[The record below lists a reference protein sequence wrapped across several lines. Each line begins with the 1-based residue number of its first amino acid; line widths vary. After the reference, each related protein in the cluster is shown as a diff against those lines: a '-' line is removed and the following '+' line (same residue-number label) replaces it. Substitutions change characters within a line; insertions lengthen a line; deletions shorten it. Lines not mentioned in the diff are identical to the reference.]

1 LKRLLIVSCVLVIAA
16 LAYVRFF
23 GVPAPVAQ
31 YAPSAADWAR
41 RYLVAIPETQPRQQG
56 RQRSGA
62 DGPIPVVAAQARMAD
77 LPVTQEAIGTVQ
89 ALNTV
94 TVRAQVDGRLI
105 ELAFKDGQEVKKG
118 DVLARIDPATYQ
130 AQYDQTAAK
139 KAQDEAQLANAKT
152 DLQRYEKLA
161 QGEYGSRQ
169 QADTQRA
176 TVAQL
181 EAQIRSD
188 QAQIDNAKA
197 ILDYTTIRAPI
208 DGRTGIR
215 LIDQGNIVHASDSTG
230 IVIVTQ
236 VQPISVVFNIPQ
248 QQLRAVNAAMA
259 RHNLSVEA
267 LESDNKMVID
277 NGTVEVIDNQIDPL
291 TGTMRLKATF
301 PNAEL
306 QLWPGQFVNVR
317 LFVDTLTQV
326 VVVPTAAVQR
336 GPNGPFVYVL
346 GDDNTVHMT
355 SVAVGQ
361 QDEVNT
367 VVTSGLDAATR
378 VITTGFVRLTDGAA
392 VVAGTAPAGSETT
405 PAGTPQDRPAGQRR
419 RSRSSGGDA
428 ATGTEPANN
437 EQKTPPPTRDRSR
450 GRRSQGPEANAAPA
464 PSTSGP
470 P

>member
-1 LKRLLIVSCVLVIAA
+1 LKRLLIISCFLVVAA
-16 LAYVRFF
+16 LVYMRFF
-23 GVPAPVAQ
+23 GVPAPVAH
-31 YAPSAADWAR
+31 YAPWAADWAS
-41 RYLVAIPETQPRQQG
+41 RYVAAAKETQPRQQG
-56 RQRSGA
+56 RQRGGSE
-62 DGPIPVVAAQARMAD
+62 GPIPVVAMQARITD
-77 LPVTQEAIGTVQ
+77 LSVTQDAIGTVQ

-94 TVRAQVDGRLI
+94 TVRAQIDGRLI

-130 AQYDQTAAK
+130 AQYDQAAAK

-176 TVAQL
+176 MVAQL
-181 EAQIRSD
+181 EAQLRSD

-197 ILDYTTIRAPI
+197 ILDYTTIRTPL

-236 VQPISVVFNIPQ
+236 VQPISVVFNIAQ
-248 QQLRAVNAAMA
+248 QQLRAVNAAMM
-259 RHNLSVEA
+259 RHTLRVDA
-267 LESDNKMVID
+267 LEADNQTVID
-277 NGTVEVIDNQIDPL
+277 KGTVEVIDNQIDPL

-301 PNAEL
+301 PNADL
-306 QLWPGQFVNVR
+306 QMWPGQFVNVR

-326 VVVPTAAVQR
+326 VVIPTAAVQR
-336 GPNGPFVYVL
+336 GPNGPFVYIL
-346 GDDNTVHMT
+346 RDDDTVQMT
-355 SVAVGQ
+355 NVGVGQ

-367 VVTSGLDAATR
+367 VVASGLDATAR
-378 VITTGFVRLTDGAA
+378 VVTTGFVRLTDGAT
-392 VVAGTAPAGSETT
+392 VVAGTAPAASDSTI
-405 PAGTPQDRPAGQRR
+405 PSAHSQDRPAGQRR
-419 RSRSSGGDA
+419 RSASPPGGA
-428 ATGTEPANN
+428 ANTPATSDN
-437 EQKTPPPTRDRSR
+437 EQKAPGTRDRTRS
-450 GRRSQGPEANAAPA
+450 RRSQGPEANAAA
-464 PSTSGP
+464 PSTSAP

>member
-1 LKRLLIVSCVLVIAA
+1 LRKLLGLACVLIIGLLVYA
-16 LAYVRFF
+16 RFF
-23 GVPAPVAQ
+23 GVPAPVTQ
-31 YAPSAADWAR
+31 YAPWAADWAQ
-41 RYLVAIPETQPRQQG
+41 RYVVSGPDTQPKPQG
-56 RQRSGA
+56 RQRGMA
-62 DGPIPVVAAQARMAD
+62 DGPIPVITAQARVAD
-77 LPVTQEAIGTVQ
+77 LPVIQEAIGTVQ

-105 ELAFKDGQEVKKG
+105 ELAFKDGQEVKKN

-130 AQYDQTAAK
+130 AQYDQAAAK

-152 DLQRYEKLA
+152 DLQRYDKLA

-181 EAQIRSD
+181 EAQLRSD
-188 QAQIDNAKA
+188 QAQIDSAKA

-215 LIDQGNIVHASDSTG
+215 LIDQGNIVHANDATG

-236 VQPISVVFNIPQ
+236 VQPISVLFSIPQ

-259 RHNLSVEA
+259 RHSLSVEA
-267 LESDNKMVID
+267 LDSDNKTILD
-277 NGTVEVIDNQIDPL
+277 KGTVEVIDNQIDQS

-301 PNAEL
+301 PNADL

-317 LFVDTLTQV
+317 LFVDMLKQV

-336 GPNGPFVYVL
+336 GPNGSFVYVVK
-346 GDDNTVHMT
+346 DDNIVQMT
-355 SVAVGQ
+355 AVGVGQ
-361 QDEVNT
+361 QDEQNSVI
-367 VVTSGLDAATR
+367 VRGLDATAQ
-378 VITTGFVRLTDGAA
+378 VVTTGFVRLTDGAT
-392 VVAGTAPAGSETT
+392 VVAGTAPTT
-405 PAGTPQDRPAGQRR
+405 TDHSTSDVVPAPDRPAGSRR
-419 RSRSSGGDA
+419 RSAIPATDGA
-428 ATGTEPANN
+428 AAADD
-437 EQKTPPPTRDRSR
+437 EQKTPQPPVRDRTR
-450 GRRSQGPEANAAPA
+450 GKRSHGPEANAAA
-464 PSTSGP
+464 PSTAGP